1 MIGRSVVHDTFTIE
15 RTYLATPSRVFAAF
29 ASIEARSGWGDI
41 GDMEEAEGEAAIAEF
56 DFRVGGRDR
65 WGFKMHGTTYRI
77 DSRYYDIVED
87 QRIIYAYELYAN
99 DARTSVS
106 VATIEFA
113 KKGDGTALSWTEQGA
128 YLDGI
133 EDPVLRS
140 EGTRIMVDNL
150 TGYLNARAPR

>member
-1 MIGRSVVHDTFTIE
+1 
-15 RTYLATPSRVFAAF
+15 
-29 ASIEARSGWGDI
+29 
-41 GDMEEAEGEAAIAEF
+41 
-56 DFRVGGRDR
+56 
-65 WGFKMHGTTYRI
+65 
-77 DSRYYDIVED
+77 VED